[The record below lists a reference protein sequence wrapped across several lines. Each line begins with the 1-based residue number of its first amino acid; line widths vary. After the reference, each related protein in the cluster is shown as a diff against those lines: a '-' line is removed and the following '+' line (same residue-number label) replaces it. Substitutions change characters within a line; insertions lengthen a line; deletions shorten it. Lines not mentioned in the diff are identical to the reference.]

1 MYKFLFI
8 ILKFFYS
15 RFRAKLIF
23 CLVILDQGWEGV
35 DERVVLT
42 INGNN
47 PSPPLSCRK
56 QNLVASLTPN
66 YPKFLC
72 LSGRDKT
79 LKVDLILIL
88 SFPNL

>member
-1 MYKFLFI
+1 MMYMMYKFFFYHFEKMMSKIQSKIDFLFI
-8 ILKFFYS
+8 YPRS
-15 RFRAKLIF
+15 
-23 CLVILDQGWEGV
+23 GV
-35 DERVVLT
+35 GKGVLLT

-47 PSPPLSCRK
+47 PPPSGRK

-88 SFPNL
+88 SFPNF